1 MQGGGGGWGLG
12 FFLAASYF
20 FSLFAQQVFFS
31 KVNFSKFFFEKIT
44 RINQKNVNERTHSK
58 NLTFLLYH

>member
-1 MQGGGGGWGLG
+1 MQGGWGLG

-20 FSLFAQQVFFS
+20 FSLFAQVFFS
-31 KVNFSKFFFEKIT
+31 KVNCSKFFFEKIT